1 MLGEICADRGID
13 LCLDCISSLGTV
25 PLGLSRVYMA
35 TGVSGKGL
43 RSYPGLSFV
52 FYNHDIASRPDRL
65 PRYLDLGLYAESA
78 GTPFTLSSNLLSALK
93 ASISNFSAEERYAE
107 LRKRSDWLR
116 EKLSDAGYD
125 IVAEKG
131 CESPAI
137 ITIPLPERLV
147 SRVLGM
153 KLERSGYY
161 INWRSVYLLER
172 NCVQI
177 ALMGE
182 CREDGLSPLID
193 LLRDEMKSRH
203 RA

>member
-1 MLGEICADRGID
+1 
-13 LCLDCISSLGTV
+13 
-25 PLGLSRVYMA
+25 
-35 TGVSGKGL
+35 
-43 RSYPGLSFV
+43 
-52 FYNHDIASRPDRL
+52 
-65 PRYLDLGLYAESA
+65 
-78 GTPFTLSSNLLSALK
+78 
-93 ASISNFSAEERYAE
+93 
-107 LRKRSDWLR
+107 
-116 EKLSDAGYD
+116 
-125 IVAEKG
+125 
-131 CESPAI
+131 
-137 ITIPLPERLV
+137 
-147 SRVLGM
+147 M